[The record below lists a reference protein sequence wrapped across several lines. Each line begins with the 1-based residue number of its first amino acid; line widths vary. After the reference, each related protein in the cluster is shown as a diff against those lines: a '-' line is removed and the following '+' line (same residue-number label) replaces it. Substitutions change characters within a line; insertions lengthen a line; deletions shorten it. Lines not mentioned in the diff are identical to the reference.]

1 MLTTARTQKLGI
13 ASNTRWSKWHVL
25 CGSRSGHESAR
36 ITGQTKFPG
45 HFRPLK
51 TDGETTED
59 LKPQENQAK
68 FEREATNW
76 RRAKIKE
83 IEEER
88 TEHAD
93 VLVERD

>member
-1 MLTTARTQKLGI
+1 
-13 ASNTRWSKWHVL
+13 
-25 CGSRSGHESAR
+25 
-36 ITGQTKFPG
+36 
-45 HFRPLK
+45 
-51 TDGETTED
+51 